1 MRPEPPQGTT
11 PSPYISRVLEEW
23 GQGIDPDD
31 GREYDETRVEV
42 AYPKPDGTT
51 EFRTCL
57 ARCYVNYHK
66 GPLYDPGEIM
76 YTLTID
82 DDESHV
88 VRPCP
93 LNTQQLMTAL
103 QSF

>member
-1 MRPEPPQGTT
+1 MKPELAQEATS
-11 PSPYISRVLEEW
+11 SPYITRAIEEW
-23 GQGIDPDD
+23 RQGIDQED
-31 GREYDETRVEV
+31 GREYDEARVEV
-42 AYPKPDGTT
+42 AYPKPDGTI
-51 EFRTCL
+51 EFRTCI

-82 DDESHV
+82 DDEGRV

>member
-1 MRPEPPQGTT
+1 MRPKPTQGTT
-11 PSPYISRVLEEW
+11 PSPYIARVLEEW
-23 GQGIDPDD
+23 RQGIDPDD
-31 GREYDETRVEV
+31 GREYDETRVEI

-51 EFRTCL
+51 EFRTGL
-57 ARCYVNYHK
+57 VRCYANYHK

-76 YTLTID
+76 YILTID
-82 DDESHV
+82 DDGGHV

-93 LNTQQLMTAL
+93 LNTQQLMIAL